1 LKGFFKDIERKLVKM
16 KKAEEKGF
24 WGTVVFIGSVGV
36 MFVVPVIVGAYVG
49 WVIDGKYKTEGVS
62 WTLTFILVGI
72 MVGAY
77 SVYHSVYK
85 RL

>member
-1 LKGFFKDIERKLVKM
+1 M
-16 KKAEEKGF
+16 KKAEERGF
-24 WGTVVFIGSVGV
+24 WSTVVFIGSIGV